1 MRIRF
6 HPTSDLYQA
15 LFCPFLAL
23 PHCEQL
29 PITQNKQLDSMS
41 LFPDVFGMTADPFF
55 SMRRVMREMDREASN
70 GDDG

>member
-1 MRIRF
+1 
-6 HPTSDLYQA
+6 
-15 LFCPFLAL
+15 
-23 PHCEQL
+23 
-29 PITQNKQLDSMS
+29 MS